1 MVKTNLKENLL
12 STDITL
18 REVIEKCEV
27 VELTCYM
34 GNFSS
39 LFFTPLV
46 LNLLRHLSITNE
58 IYETISIYARDEIYK
73 SSHALY
79 IVMPINTARAQNNLI
94 FNYLVDMGLY
104 YYFDDVNIVFEYA
117 LPEKFKDD
125 YDNILSS
132 NYDRVSKDYLSLCN
146 KLGLAYLTCTKNNRV
161 FKQWEEYCKLIDV
174 PPIVTKDRVAPE
186 FNLEQETYYVTTENK
201 KRNTRHTDDYKH
213 AASIA
218 I

>member
-1 MVKTNLKENLL
+1 
-12 STDITL
+12 
-18 REVIEKCEV
+18 
-27 VELTCYM
+27 
-34 GNFSS
+34 
-39 LFFTPLV
+39 
-46 LNLLRHLSITNE
+46 
-58 IYETISIYARDEIYK
+58 
-73 SSHALY
+73 
-79 IVMPINTARAQNNLI
+79 MPINTARAQSNLI

-125 YDNILSS
+125 YDNILTS

-186 FNLEQETYYVTTENK
+186 FNLEQETYYVTTENR
-201 KRNTRHTDDYKH
+201 KRNARHTDDYKH